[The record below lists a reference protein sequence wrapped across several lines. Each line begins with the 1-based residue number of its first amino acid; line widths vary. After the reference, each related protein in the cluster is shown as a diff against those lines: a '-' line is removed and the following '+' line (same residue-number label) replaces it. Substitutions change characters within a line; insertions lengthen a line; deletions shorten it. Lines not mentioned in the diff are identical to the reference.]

1 MRESEVKKEAAIEL
15 RVFGSFAKIEPL
27 WASLE
32 GWQDHPSLWPA
43 WLSAMEETGC
53 VAEKKGWVPYHL
65 GMFDGGELLAAAP
78 CYVKLN
84 SEGEFIFD
92 HGLARSAPRFGV
104 DYFPKLLVAS
114 PFTPTNGPRL
124 LVAKGKDPERARHVF
139 AAALASLTG
148 ELEVS
153 SAHTLFLPEAD
164 AVSLADKGL
173 LHRYSV
179 QFHFTNPGFESY
191 EDFLKTLPSKR
202 RTQLRRERRYPSE
215 QGITIETET
224 GDALTAD
231 KADAMYR
238 LYLTTVDKFMWGRRY
253 LNREF
258 FEAIFAS
265 MPQGI
270 EMVSARAG
278 KKLIAGALNLR
289 GKNAIYGRYWGAH
302 AEVPFLHF
310 NVCYYHT
317 VERTIREGIA
327 LFEPGAGGEH
337 KSVRGFHPTITHSV
351 HHIREPRF
359 ALAIADFFERERIA
373 IRAELDAD
381 TSSG

>member
-53 VAEKKGWVPYHL
+53 VAERKGWVPYHL

-202 RTQLRRERRYPSE
+202 RTKLRRERRYPSAH
-215 QGITIETET
+215 GITIETET
-224 GDALTAD
+224 GDALT
-231 KADAMYR
+231 
-238 LYLTTVDKFMWGRRY
+238 
-253 LNREF
+253 
-258 FEAIFAS
+258 
-265 MPQGI
+265 
-270 EMVSARAG
+270 
-278 KKLIAGALNLR
+278 
-289 GKNAIYGRYWGAH
+289 
-302 AEVPFLHF
+302 
-310 NVCYYHT
+310 
-317 VERTIREGIA
+317 
-327 LFEPGAGGEH
+327 
-337 KSVRGFHPTITHSV
+337 
-351 HHIREPRF
+351 
-359 ALAIADFFERERIA
+359 
-373 IRAELDAD
+373 
-381 TSSG
+381 